1 MKHKLNSILL
11 NKIEAIYPRI
21 VSYREYLHQ
30 HPELSFQEFNTM
42 EFVADKLTQ
51 LNIPFQKEV
60 AGTGIIGL
68 IKASHHNDNQ
78 NCIGLRA
85 DLDALSIQE
94 ENDVHYKSVNDGI
107 MHACGHDV
115 HTAVL
120 LGAAEIL
127 NEIKEELPLSIKLIF
142 QPGEETNPGGA
153 SLMIEAG
160 VLENPK
166 VERMYGLHV
175 FPEFEAGHLGLR
187 SGLYMASSDEIH
199 VSIQGIGGHGALPEK
214 CVNPLM
220 IGASFVI
227 QAKELLES
235 ICPKEIPHVLTFGRF
250 EALGSTNVV
259 PSTCEIKGTF
269 RTMNEEW
276 RALAHHELNEL
287 AKKISSDYNGNIK
300 LTISKGYPFLKNDE
314 DLTATLQKYFED
326 NFGNDFVH
334 ALPIRMTAEDFAF
347 YSQKIPVVFF
357 RLGVANNKKGIN
369 YGVHHP
375 KFDIDQ
381 NAIKTGIHAMVL
393 AAFK

>member
-1 MKHKLNSILL
+1 MKYKLDSCIRD
-11 NKIEAIYPRI
+11 KIETIFPRI

-30 HPELSFQEFNTM
+30 HPELSFQEFKTM
-42 EFVADKLTQ
+42 EFVAEKLTQ
-51 LNIPFQKEV
+51 LGIPFQKEV
-60 AGTGIIGL
+60 AGTGIVAI
-68 IKASHHNDNQ
+68 IKASHHIENQ

-85 DLDALSIQE
+85 DLDALPIQE
-94 ENDVHYKSVNDGI
+94 ENDVAYKSLNNGI

-115 HTAVL
+115 HTSVL

-127 NEIKEELPLSIKLIF
+127 NEIKDELAQPVKLIF

-166 VERMYGLHV
+166 IDRMYGLHV
-175 FPEFEAGHLGLR
+175 FPELEAGNLGMR
-187 SGLYMASSDEIH
+187 PGIYMASGDEIH
-199 VSIQGIGGHGALPEK
+199 VSIHGVGGHAAIPEK

-227 QAKELLES
+227 EAKELLTK
-235 ICPKEIPHVLTFGRF
+235 ICPEGVPHVLTFGRF

-276 RALAHHELNEL
+276 RARAKEKLFEL
-287 AKKISSDYNGNIK
+287 AKKISADYNGQIN

-314 DLTATLQKYFED
+314 NLTNQLYQSFED
-326 NFGNDFVH
+326 NFGKEKIH

-357 RLGVANNKKGIN
+357 RLGVANNEKGIN
-369 YGVHHP
+369 FGVHHP

-381 NAIKTGIHAMVL
+381 NAIKIGIHAMVL
-393 AAFK
+393 ASFQ

>member
-42 EFVADKLTQ
+42 EFVADKLAQ
-51 LNIPFQKEV
+51 LKIPFQKEV
-60 AGTGIIGL
+60 AGTGIVGL
-68 IKASHHNDNQ
+68 IKASHHNENQ

-85 DLDALSIQE
+85 DLDALPIQE

-269 RTMNEEW
+269 RTMNEEL
-276 RALAHHELNEL
+276 RALAHHELNEIS
-287 AKKISSDYNGNIK
+287 KKISSDYNGNIK

-334 ALPIRMTAEDFAF
+334 DLPIRMTAEDFAF

-381 NAIKTGIHAMVL
+381 NAIKTGIQAMVL

>member
-1 MKHKLNSILL
+1 MKHKLDSCILD
-11 NKIEAIYPRI
+11 KIETIFPRI

-30 HPELSFQEFNTM
+30 HPELSFQEFKTM
-42 EFVADKLTQ
+42 EFVAEKLTQ
-51 LNIPFQKEV
+51 LGIPFQKEV
-60 AGTGIIGL
+60 AGTGIVAI
-68 IKASHHNDNQ
+68 IKASHHIENQ

-85 DLDALSIQE
+85 DLDALPIQE
-94 ENDVHYKSVNDGI
+94 ENDVAYKSLNDGI

-115 HTAVL
+115 HTSVL

-127 NEIKEELPLSIKLIF
+127 NEIKDELAQPVKLIF

-166 VERMYGLHV
+166 IDRMYGLHV
-175 FPEFEAGHLGLR
+175 FPELEAGNLGMR
-187 SGLYMASSDEIH
+187 PGIYMASGDEIH
-199 VSIQGIGGHGALPEK
+199 VSIHGVGGHAAIPEK

-220 IGASFVI
+220 IGASFI
-227 QAKELLES
+227 IEAKELLTE
-235 ICPKEIPHVLTFGRF
+235 ICPEGVPHILTFGRF

-276 RALAHHELNEL
+276 RARAKEKLFEL
-287 AKKISSDYNGNIK
+287 AKKISADYNGQIN

-314 DLTATLQKYFED
+314 NLTNQLYQSFED
-326 NFGNDFVH
+326 NFGKEKIH

-357 RLGVANNKKGIN
+357 RLGVANNEKGIN
-369 YGVHHP
+369 FGVHHP

-381 NAIKTGIHAMVL
+381 NAIKIGIHAMVL
-393 AAFK
+393 ASFQ